1 MAPVAVVTGANAGI
15 GLAVCEQ
22 LLGIQPTLTLCLACR
37 NEERAKQA
45 KVHLLSLYPAAVIDI
60 VILDTSSIN
69 SVLEAAKSLR
79 EKYGHINYLYLN
91 AGIMETGGVHWN
103 KIFSEI
109 FSKRC
114 AYALTTGEGLI
125 VQKNSLTKDGLM
137 KVFATNVFGHYVLL
151 KELET
156 CLGFE
161 SKTNQGL
168 ASQVIWTS
176 SSNAQEQNFSLEDIQ
191 HEKGDEPYSSSK
203 YATDMLSFA
212 LNQTLNKKGIY
223 SHSTCPGLVVTNM
236 TTGILPAWFWFL
248 ILPFILLMRLF
259 IPSMTNSPA
268 KGAKALVW
276 LSQQRPETLD
286 PATKY
291 LSQCTITGKP
301 YVATEKLKV
310 KMDDSLNLLN
320 QLEELRQVSLNRH
333 VDSR

>member
-212 LNQTLNKKGIY
+212 LNQTLNKK
-223 SHSTCPGLVVTNM
+223 
-236 TTGILPAWFWFL
+236 
-248 ILPFILLMRLF
+248 MRLF